1 MFNYKNMRLLLLT
14 ALLFSHANIGF
25 SSSERSRVWIQIAPQ
40 KFERAIQLIEKL
52 GGKIHHR
59 FSDLN
64 AISVSLP
71 KHRIRGLFS
80 NADFISIEEDAKRY
94 ASAQSI
100 GYGIDAV
107 QAREMWDANRDG
119 QVDIGSPA
127 GSGKLICVID
137 SGLHVS
143 HEDMVGVDLV
153 GGYPQSWNVDICGH
167 GTHVAGT
174 IAAANN
180 TTGVVGVSP
189 GRASLFIVKVFGGT
203 SCEWTYSSDL
213 VDAANRCQDAGAD
226 IINMSLAGEV
236 KIQAEERAFSRLN
249 REGVLSI
256 AAAGNKGDK
265 SLSYPAAYDAVVS
278 VGAVDQQLSLA
289 GFSQQNSAVEL
300 VAPGVDVI
308 STVPFVIQSSIT
320 ANGVSYKGSR
330 IELSAQG
337 EAAGVVVDGGL
348 CDQSASWTG
357 QIVLCERGEVSFLT
371 KILNVQSGGGL
382 GAVIYNNVPGSF
394 NGTLGDGNT
403 STIPVIGLSRENGIA
418 LLGNSLG
425 LTASLMST
433 LRHPASGYEAR
444 SGTSMS
450 VPHVSAVAA
459 LVWSSAPNAS
469 NKEVRDALRQT
480 ALDLGDTGRDKRFGY
495 GFLQAYDAWQYLGG
509 AGVGQN
515 QPPVAGFTVDC
526 SARSCLFDASASHDA
541 DGNIVAYDWEFGDT
555 HQAMG
560 AVVEHVFQADAT
572 YAVSLT
578 VRDNEG
584 VSNTSVVSVN
594 SGGGE
599 GLDTIAPQITS
610 VQSKKLR
617 RRKFEISWETDEGSS
632 SVVSFACC
640 GEFVDTALRTEH
652 STTFRGVPN
661 ATYEYWLIA
670 TDEFGNQSK
679 EGPFI
684 HQH

>member
-14 ALLFSHANIGF
+14 ALLFSHANVGF

-59 FSDLN
+59 FSGLN

-80 NADFISIEEDAKRY
+80 NSDFISIEEDAKRY

-107 QAREMWDANRDG
+107 QAREVWDANRDG
-119 QVDIGSPA
+119 QVDIGAPV
-127 GSGKLICVID
+127 GGGKLICVID
-137 SGLHVS
+137 SGLQAS
-143 HEDMVGVDLV
+143 HEDLAGVDLV
-153 GGYPQSWNVDICGH
+153 GGYPEGWNIDICGH
-167 GTHVAGT
+167 GTHVTGT

-180 TTGVVGVSP
+180 ATGVVGVSP
-189 GRASLFIVKVFGGT
+189 GRASLFIVKVFGGS
-203 SCEWTYSSDL
+203 SCEWIYSSDL
-213 VDAANRCQDAGAD
+213 VDAANRCRDAGAD
-226 IINMSLAGEV
+226 IINMSLAGDV
-236 KIQAEERAFSRLN
+236 KIRAEERAFSRLN

-256 AAAGNKGDK
+256 AAAGNNGDQ

-278 VGAVDQQLSLA
+278 VGAVDQHLSLA

-300 VAPGVDVI
+300 VGPGVDVV
-308 STVPFVIQSSIT
+308 STVPFVIESSVT
-320 ANGVSYKGSR
+320 ANGVTYKGSR
-330 IELSAQG
+330 IDLSAQG
-337 EAAGVVVDGGL
+337 EVAGGVVDGGL
-348 CDQSASWTG
+348 CDQPASWTG

-371 KILNVQSGGGL
+371 KVLNVQSGGGL
-382 GAVIYNNVPGSF
+382 GAVIYNNVLGGF

-403 STIPVIGLSRENGIA
+403 STIPAIGLSQEKGVA
-418 LLGNSLG
+418 LLKNGLG
-425 LTASLMST
+425 LTASLAST
-433 LRHPASGYEAR
+433 FSHSASGYEAR

-459 LVWSSAPNAS
+459 LVWSGAPNAS
-469 NKEVRDALRQT
+469 NEEVRDALRQT
-480 ALDLGDTGRDKRFGY
+480 ALDLGDPGRENQFGY
-495 GFLQAYDAWQYLGG
+495 GLVQAYDAWQYLGG
-509 AGVGQN
+509 ARVGQN
-515 QPPVAGFTVDC
+515 QPPVAEFTVDC
-526 SARSCLFDASASHDA
+526 SGRSCLFDASASHDA
-541 DGNIVAYDWEFGDT
+541 DGSITAYDWEFGDER
-555 HQAMG
+555 QAMG
-560 AVVEHVFQADAT
+560 AVVAHVFQADAT
-572 YAVSLT
+572 YTVSLT

-584 VSNTSVVSVN
+584 VSNTSVVTVN

-599 GLDTIAPQITS
+599 GLDTIAPRITS

-640 GEFVDTALRTEH
+640 GDFVDTALRTSH
-652 STTFRGVPN
+652 ATTFRGVSN
-661 ATYEYWLIA
+661 AAYEYWLIA

-684 HQH
+684 HQN